1 VGIAVLQL
9 KLKIIAMYKRVIY
22 ILVLVFTLS
31 LFGQNYTKH
40 TVLKG
45 ETITQIALKYKVSPS
60 DIYNLNPDAQ
70 SGVQLNSVLLIPIS
84 KVKTPA
90 VSTAKGNPKMHEV
103 LAKETIYSISKS
115 YAVSVEDLEAAN
127 KEALKEGLKIG
138 QMLVIPS
145 KSALKPAVKTIVKA
159 ADKII
164 YHEVLPKETKY
175 AIANKYGLT
184 VEQLDQLNPE
194 IVSGLPIGFKLIV
207 SDSKDK
213 FVSKE
218 QPKVALTPKTI
229 KSVEVVKLNKVLS
242 KLTKTST
249 SQNTKELVLLLP
261 FNISKIENDSLNSVA
276 SKLKK
281 DKFLNITLDFYS
293 GVLMAIDSAKVMGL
307 NVNIRILDSEETKNS
322 SAISSLVQQNYLQ
335 NADAIIGPFYQANVE
350 KLAEL
355 VSENSVPVI
364 SPLSKEM
371 GKSFPN
377 LYQSMPSNDD
387 SKAAMLDYI
396 YGKNGNIVAV
406 VDAKKTT
413 LKDFFIKSKKGI
425 KIVGFNEKGSI
436 VKDSLKKVFL
446 KNKMNY
452 VILDSQKTNVILAT
466 TNAML
471 ALLPDYQV
479 QLVILE
485 ANPTLDFDEIE
496 MSRLAKLKMLCPS
509 IVRENLT
516 PEADI
521 FRNDFKKVNKVFP
534 NQFATRGFDLTF
546 DTLLRLSQDKN
557 YQETSENV
565 VTEQI
570 ENKFNYAKNSSG
582 SYSNKG
588 IYIVYYDTDLTI
600 KQAE

>member
-1 VGIAVLQL
+1 
-9 KLKIIAMYKRVIY
+9 MYKRVIY

-90 VSTAKGNPKMHEV
+90 VSIAKGNPKMHEV
-103 LAKETIYSISKS
+103 LAKETIYSISKF

-145 KSALKPAVKTIVKA
+145 KATLKSVVKTPVKGS
-159 ADKII
+159 DKIR
-164 YHEVLPKETKY
+164 YHEVLAKETKY

-322 SAISSLVQQNYLQ
+322 SAISSLVQQNNLQ

>member
-1 VGIAVLQL
+1 
-9 KLKIIAMYKRVIY
+9 MYKRVIY

-84 KVKTPA
+84 KLKTPA
-90 VSTAKGNPKMHEV
+90 ISTTKGNPKMHVV
-103 LAKETIYSISKS
+103 LAKETVYSISKS

-127 KEALKEGLKIG
+127 KEVLKEGLKIG

-145 KSALKPAVKTIVKA
+145 KSALKSVVKTPVKGS
-159 ADKII
+159 DKIM
-164 YHEVLPKETKY
+164 YHEVLAKETKY

-184 VEQLDQLNPE
+184 VEQLEQLNPE

-218 QPKVALTPKTI
+218 QPKVVQTPKNI
-229 KSVEVVKLNKVLS
+229 KIDAVVKPNKVLS
-242 KLTKTST
+242 KLTKTSI

-322 SAISSLVQQNYLQ
+322 SAISSLVQQNNLQ

-364 SPLSKEM
+364 SPLSKEIV
-371 GKSFPN
+371 KSFPN
-377 LYQSMPSNDD
+377 LYQSMPSNED

-425 KIVGFNEKGSI
+425 KIVGFNDKGSI

-496 MSRLAKLKMLCPS
+496 MSRLAKLNMLYPS

-565 VTEQI
+565 ATEQI
-570 ENKFNYAKNSSG
+570 ENKFSYTKNSSG

-588 IYIVYYDTDLTI
+588 VYILYYDTDLTI

>member
-1 VGIAVLQL
+1 
-9 KLKIIAMYKRVIY
+9 MFKRVIY

-31 LFGQNYTKH
+31 VFGQNYSKH
-40 TVLKG
+40 TVLEG

-70 SGVQLNSVLLIPIS
+70 SGVQLNSILLIPIS
-84 KVKTPA
+84 KLKTPA
-90 VSTAKGNPKMHEV
+90 VSTIKGNPKTHEV
-103 LAKETIYSISKS
+103 FAKETVYSISKL
-115 YAVSVEDLEAAN
+115 YAVSVEDLESAN
-127 KEALKEGLKIG
+127 KDALKEGLKMG

-145 KSALKPAVKTIVKA
+145 KSALKPAVKTTVKA
-159 ADKII
+159 SDKII
-164 YHEVLPKETKY
+164 YYEVLPKETKY

-184 VEQLDQLNPE
+184 VEQLEQLNPE
-194 IVSGLPIGFKLIV
+194 IVSDLPIGFKLIV
-207 SDSKDK
+207 SGATNKL
-213 FVSKE
+213 VSKE
-218 QPKVALTPKTI
+218 QPKSASSTSFVKNENTAKAI
-229 KSVEVVKLNKVLS
+229 KVYT
-242 KLTKTST
+242 KLTKIST

-281 DKFLNITLDFYS
+281 DKFLNMTLDFYS

-307 NVNIRILDSEETKNS
+307 NFNIRILDSEETKNS
-322 SAISSLVQQNYLQ
+322 SAISGLVVQSNLQ

-355 VSENSVPVI
+355 VSSKNVPVI

-371 GKSFPN
+371 GKSFSN
-377 LYQSMPSNDD
+377 LYQSMPSNED

-396 YGKNGNIVAV
+396 YKKNGNIVAV
-406 VDAKKTT
+406 IDAKKTN
-413 LKDFFIKSKKGI
+413 LKDIFIKSKKGI
-425 KIVGFNEKGSI
+425 KIIGFNEKGSI
-436 VKDSLKKVFL
+436 VMDSLKKFFV

-471 ALLPDYQV
+471 ALMPEYQV

-485 ANPTLDFDEIE
+485 ANPTLDFDEID
-496 MSRLAKLKMLCPS
+496 MDRLTKLKMLYPS
-509 IVRENLT
+509 IVRENLS

-534 NQFATRGFDLTF
+534 NQFAIRGFDLTF

-557 YQETSENV
+557 FQETSENV
-565 VTEQI
+565 ATEQI
-570 ENKFNYAKNSSG
+570 ENKF
-582 SYSNKG
+582 SYSKNNLGGYSNRG
-588 IYIVYYDTDLTI
+588 IYILYYDDDLTT
-600 KQAE
+600 KQAD

>member
-1 VGIAVLQL
+1 
-9 KLKIIAMYKRVIY
+9 MFKRVIY

-45 ETITQIALKYKVSPS
+45 ETITQIALKYKVSPL

-84 KVKTPA
+84 KLKTPA
-90 VSTAKGNPKMHEV
+90 VSTTKGNPKMHEV
-103 LAKETIYSISKS
+103 LSKETVYSISKL
-115 YAVSVEDLEAAN
+115 YAVSVEDLETAN
-127 KEALKEGLKIG
+127 KDALKEGLKIG

-145 KSALKPAVKTIVKA
+145 KSALKPAVKTTVKVS
-159 ADKII
+159 DKII

-184 VEQLDQLNPE
+184 VEQLEQLNPE
-194 IVSGLPIGFKLIV
+194 IVSGLPIGYKLIV
-207 SDSKDK
+207 SSTKDK

-229 KSVEVVKLNKVLS
+229 KIEDVAKSNKVVA
-242 KLTKTST
+242 KLTKSST
-249 SQNTKELVLLLP
+249 SQNAKELVLLLP
-261 FNISKIENDSLNSVA
+261 FNITKIENDSLNSVA

-281 DKFLNITLDFYS
+281 DKFLNMTLDFYS

-322 SAISSLVQQNYLQ
+322 SAISGLVEQNNLQ

-355 VSENSVPVI
+355 VSSNNVPVI

-377 LYQSMPSNDD
+377 LYQSMPSNED

-396 YGKNGNIVAV
+396 YRKNGNIVAV
-406 VDAKKTT
+406 IDAKKTT

-425 KIVGFNEKGSI
+425 KIVNFNEKGSI
-436 VKDSLKKVFL
+436 AKDSLKKLFV

-466 TNAML
+466 TNAIL
-471 ALLPDYQV
+471 ALLPEYQV

-485 ANPTLDFDEIE
+485 ANPTLDFDEID
-496 MSRLAKLKMLCPS
+496 MTRLTKLKMLYPS
-509 IVRENLT
+509 IVRENLSV
-516 PEADI
+516 EADI
-521 FRNDFKKVNKVFP
+521 FRNDFKKANKVFP
-534 NQFATRGFDLTF
+534 NQFAIRGFDLTF

-557 YQETSENV
+557 FQETSENV
-565 VTEQI
+565 ATEQI
-570 ENKFNYAKNSSG
+570 ENKFSYSKNSSE

-588 IYIVYYDTDLTI
+588 IYILYYDTDLTI

>member
-1 VGIAVLQL
+1 
-9 KLKIIAMYKRVIY
+9 MFKRVIY

-45 ETITQIALKYKVSPS
+45 ETITQIALKYKVSPL

-70 SGVQLNSVLLIPIS
+70 SGVQLNSVLIIPVS
-84 KVKTPA
+84 KLKVSA
-90 VSTAKGNPKMHEV
+90 VPTAKGNPKTHEV
-103 LAKETIYSISKS
+103 LAKETIYSISKF
-115 YAVSVEDLEAAN
+115 YGVSVQDLETTN
-127 KEALKEGLKIG
+127 KDALKEGLKIG

-145 KSALKPAVKTIVKA
+145 KSVLKLAVKTTLKA
-159 ADKII
+159 SDKMM

-184 VEQLDQLNPE
+184 VEQLEQLNPE
-194 IVSGLPIGFKLIV
+194 IISGLPIGFKLIV
-207 SDSKDK
+207 SGTTAKS
-213 FVSKE
+213 VSNE
-218 QPKVALTPKTI
+218 QTKGALTPKTI
-229 KSVEVVKLNKVLS
+229 KIEDVAKPNKVFS
-242 KLTKTST
+242 KLTKSST
-249 SQNTKELVLLLP
+249 SQNAKELVLLLP

-322 SAISSLVQQNYLQ
+322 SAIPGLVQQNNLQ
-335 NADAIIGPFYQANVE
+335 NVDAIIGPFYQTNVE

-355 VSENSVPVI
+355 VSPNNVPVI
-364 SPLSKEM
+364 SPLSKEI

-396 YGKNGNIVAV
+396 YKKNGNIVAII
-406 VDAKKTT
+406 DAKKTV

-425 KIVGFNEKGSI
+425 KMVGLNGLGSV
-436 VKDSLKKVFL
+436 VKDSLKKVFV
-446 KNKMNY
+446 KSKINY

-471 ALLPDYQV
+471 ALMPEYQI

-485 ANPTLDFDEIE
+485 PNPTLDFDEIE
-496 MSRLAKLKMLCPS
+496 MSRLTKLKMLYPS
-509 IVRENLT
+509 IVRENLS
-516 PEADI
+516 PEADF
-521 FRNDFKKVNKVFP
+521 FRNNFKKTNKVFP
-534 NQFATRGFDLTF
+534 NQFAMRGFDLTF

-557 YQETSENV
+557 FQETSENV
-565 VTEQI
+565 ATEQI
-570 ENKFNYAKNSSG
+570 ENKFNYTKNSSE

>member
-1 VGIAVLQL
+1 
-9 KLKIIAMYKRVIY
+9 MYKRVIY

-31 LFGQNYTKH
+31 LFGQNYSKH

-45 ETITQIALKYKVSPS
+45 ETITQIALKYKVSPL

-70 SGVQLNSVLLIPIS
+70 SGVQLNSVLLIP
-84 KVKTPA
+84 
-90 VSTAKGNPKMHEV
+90 VSKGNPKIHEV
-103 LAKETIYSISKS
+103 LAKETVYSISKL
-115 YAVSVEDLEAAN
+115 YGVSVEDLEIAN
-127 KEALKEGLKIG
+127 KDALKEGLKIG
-138 QMLVIPS
+138 QMLVISS
-145 KSALKPAVKTIVKA
+145 KSALKPAFKTPLKTS
-159 ADKII
+159 DKTI

-175 AIANKYGLT
+175 AIANKYDLT
-184 VEQLDQLNPE
+184 VEQLEQLNPE
-194 IVSGLPIGFKLIV
+194 IVSGLPIGYKLIV
-207 SDSKDK
+207 SGTSDK
-213 FVSKE
+213 LISNE

-229 KSVEVVKLNKVLS
+229 KNNYVAKVNKELS
-242 KLTKTST
+242 KLTKSST
-249 SQNTKELVLLLP
+249 SQNAKELVLLLP
-261 FNISKIENDSLNSVA
+261 FNISRIENDSLNSVT

-281 DKFLNITLDFYS
+281 DKFLNMTLDFYS

-322 SAISSLVQQNYLQ
+322 SAIPSLVQQNNLQ
-335 NADAIIGPFYQANVE
+335 NADVIIGPFYQTNVE

-355 VSENSVPVI
+355 VSANSIPVI
-364 SPLSKEM
+364 SPLSKEI

-396 YGKNGNIVAV
+396 YKKNGNIVSV
-406 VDAKKTT
+406 IDAKKTT

-436 VKDSLKKVFL
+436 AKDSLKKVFV

-485 ANPTLDFDEIE
+485 ANPTLDFDEID
-496 MSRLAKLKMLCPS
+496 MTRLTKLKMLHPS
-509 IVRENLT
+509 IVCENLSV
-516 PEADI
+516 EADI
-521 FRNDFKKVNKVFP
+521 FRNNFKKANKVFP
-534 NQFATRGFDLTF
+534 NQFAIRGFDLTF

-557 YQETSENV
+557 FQETSENV
-565 VTEQI
+565 ATEQI
-570 ENKFNYAKNSSG
+570 ENKFSYSKNSSE
-582 SYSNKG
+582 SFNNKG

-600 KQAE
+600 KQAQ

>member
-1 VGIAVLQL
+1 
-9 KLKIIAMYKRVIY
+9 MFKRVIY
-22 ILVLVFTLS
+22 SLVLVFTMS

-40 TVLKG
+40 TVLKE
-45 ETITQIALKYKVSPS
+45 ETITQIALKYKVSPL

-70 SGVQLNSVLLIPIS
+70 SGVQLNSVLLIPVS
-84 KVKTPA
+84 KLKTPIIP
-90 VSTAKGNPKMHEV
+90 STNGNPKMHEV
-103 LAKETIYSISKS
+103 LAKETVYNISKL
-115 YAVSVEDLEAAN
+115 YAVSVEDLEIAN
-127 KEALKEGLKIG
+127 KESLKNGLKIG

-145 KSALKPAVKTIVKA
+145 KSILKPAIKTTVKA
-159 ADKII
+159 LDKII

-184 VEQLDQLNPE
+184 LEQLEQLNPE
-194 IVSGLPIGFKLIV
+194 IVSGLPIGYKLIV
-207 SDSKDK
+207 SGSKDK

-218 QPKVALTPKTI
+218 QQKVALTPKTI
-229 KSVEVVKLNKVLS
+229 KIEEVAKSNKVLS
-242 KLTKTST
+242 KLIKSST
-249 SQNTKELVLLLP
+249 SQNPKELVLLLP

-281 DKFLNITLDFYS
+281 DKFLNMTLDFYS

-322 SAISSLVQQNYLQ
+322 SAIPGLVQQNNLQ
-335 NADAIIGPFYQANVE
+335 NADAIIGPFYQTNVE

-355 VSENSVPVI
+355 VSTDNVPVI

-396 YGKNGNIVAV
+396 YKKNGNIVAII
-406 VDAKKTT
+406 DAKKTT
-413 LKDFFIKSKKGI
+413 LKNFFIKSKKGI
-425 KIVGFNEKGSI
+425 KMVGLNVLGS
-436 VKDSLKKVFL
+436 VVSDSLKKVFV

-471 ALLPDYQV
+471 ALMPEYQV

-485 ANPTLDFDEIE
+485 ANPTLDFDEID
-496 MSRLAKLKMLCPS
+496 MSRLTKLKMLYPS
-509 IVRENLT
+509 IVRENLS

-521 FRNDFKKVNKVFP
+521 FRNDFKKANKVFP
-534 NQFATRGFDLTF
+534 NQFAIRGFDLTF

-557 YQETSENV
+557 YNETCENV
-565 VTEQI
+565 ATEQI
-570 ENKFNYAKNSSG
+570 ENKFSYSKNSSG
-582 SYSNKG
+582 SYSNEG
-588 IYIVYYDTDLTI
+588 IYILYYDTDLTI
-600 KQAE
+600 KQAD

>member
-1 VGIAVLQL
+1 
-9 KLKIIAMYKRVIY
+9 MFKRVIY
-22 ILVLVFTLS
+22 ILVLVFTMS

-45 ETITQIALKYKVSPS
+45 ETITQIALKYNVTPL

-70 SGVQLNSVLLIPIS
+70 SGVQLNSVLLIP
-84 KVKTPA
+84 
-90 VSTAKGNPKMHEV
+90 VSKGNPKTHEV
-103 LAKETIYSISKS
+103 LAKETVYNISKL

-127 KEALKEGLKIG
+127 KDTLKEGLKIG
-138 QMLVIPS
+138 QILVIPS
-145 KSALKPAVKTIVKA
+145 KSALKPAVKTTVKA
-159 ADKII
+159 SDNIM

-184 VEQLDQLNPE
+184 VEQLEQLNPE

-207 SDSKDK
+207 SGIKDK

-218 QPKVALTPKTI
+218 QPKPAREISLIFPKTI
-229 KSVEVVKLNKVLS
+229 KIEDVVKSNKVVA
-242 KLTKTST
+242 KLTKSST
-249 SQNTKELVLLLP
+249 FQNAKELVLLLP

-281 DKFLNITLDFYS
+281 DKFLNMTLDFYS
-293 GVLMAIDSAKVMGL
+293 GVLMAIDSAKVIGL

-322 SAISSLVQQNYLQ
+322 SAISGLVQQNNLQ
-335 NADAIIGPFYQANVE
+335 NADAIIGPFYQTNVE

-355 VSENSVPVI
+355 VSSNNVPVI

-371 GKSFPN
+371 GKSFSN

-387 SKAAMLDYI
+387 SKAAMLDFI
-396 YGKNGNIVAV
+396 YKKNGNIVAV
-406 VDAKKTT
+406 IDAKKTT

-436 VKDSLKKVFL
+436 AKDSLKKLFS

-452 VILDSQKTNVILAT
+452 VILDSQKTGVILAT

-471 ALLPDYQV
+471 ALLPEYQV

-485 ANPTLDFDEIE
+485 ANPTLDFDEID
-496 MSRLAKLKMLCPS
+496 MTRLIKLKMLYPS
-509 IVRENLT
+509 IVREKLS

-521 FRNDFKKVNKVFP
+521 FRNNFKKANKIFP
-534 NQFATRGFDLTF
+534 NQFAIRGFDLTF

-557 YQETSENV
+557 YQVTFENV
-565 VTEQI
+565 ATEQI
-570 ENKFNYAKNSSG
+570 ENKFIYIKNSSE

-588 IYIVYYDTDLTI
+588 IYILYYDTDLTI

>member
-1 VGIAVLQL
+1 
-9 KLKIIAMYKRVIY
+9 MFKRVIY

-45 ETITQIALKYKVSPS
+45 ETITQIALKYNVTPL

-70 SGVQLNSVLLIPIS
+70 SGVQLNSVLLIP
-84 KVKTPA
+84 
-90 VSTAKGNPKMHEV
+90 VSKGNPKTHEV
-103 LAKETIYSISKS
+103 LPKETVYSISKL
-115 YAVSVEDLEAAN
+115 YAVSVEDIETAN
-127 KEALKEGLKIG
+127 KDALNEGLKMG
-138 QMLVIPS
+138 QILVIPS
-145 KSALKPAVKTIVKA
+145 KSVFKPGVKTAVNA
-159 ADKII
+159 SYKIM

-175 AIANKYGLT
+175 AIANKYGLS
-184 VEQLDQLNPE
+184 VEQLEQLNPE

-207 SDSKDK
+207 SGTTDK

-218 QPKVALTPKTI
+218 QPKVVVASKTI
-229 KSVEVVKLNKVLS
+229 KIEDVAKSNKVVA
-242 KLTKTST
+242 KLTKSST
-249 SQNTKELVLLLP
+249 SQNAKELVLLLP

-281 DKFLNITLDFYS
+281 DKFLNMTLDFYS
-293 GVLMAIDSAKVMGL
+293 GVLMAIDSAKVIGL
-307 NVNIRILDSEETKNS
+307 NVNIRILDSKETKNS
-322 SAISSLVQQNYLQ
+322 SAIQGLVQQNNLQ
-335 NADAIIGPFYQANVE
+335 NADAIIGPFYQTNVE

-355 VSENSVPVI
+355 VSSINVPVI

-371 GKSFPN
+371 GKSFSN

-387 SKAAMLDYI
+387 SKAAMLDFI
-396 YGKNGNIVAV
+396 YKKNGNIVAV
-406 VDAKKTT
+406 IDAKKTT

-436 VKDSLKKVFL
+436 AKDSLKKLFS

-452 VILDSQKTNVILAT
+452 VILDSQKTGVILAT

-471 ALLPDYQV
+471 ALLPEYQV

-485 ANPTLDFDEIE
+485 ANPTLDFDEID
-496 MSRLAKLKMLCPS
+496 MTRLIKLKMLYPS
-509 IVRENLT
+509 IVRENLS

-521 FRNDFKKVNKVFP
+521 FRNNFKKANKIFP
-534 NQFATRGFDLTF
+534 NQFAIRGFDLTF

-557 YQETSENV
+557 FQETSENV
-565 VTEQI
+565 ATEQI
-570 ENKFNYAKNSSG
+570 ENKFSYTKNSSK
-582 SYSNKG
+582 SFSNKG
-588 IYIVYYDTDLTI
+588 IYIVYYDNDLTI